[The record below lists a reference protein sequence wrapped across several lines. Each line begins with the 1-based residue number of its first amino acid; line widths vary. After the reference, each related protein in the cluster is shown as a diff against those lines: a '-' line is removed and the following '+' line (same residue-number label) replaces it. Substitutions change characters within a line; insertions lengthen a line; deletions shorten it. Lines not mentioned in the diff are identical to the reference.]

1 MKYISILQIYF
12 FKLLIKHGKEHKWL
26 IEIKPYKQSVLPKA
40 TKRKDPLKL
49 LNETLIVKRN
59 LDKWNAAIKF
69 CKNRGWSFAVWTE
82 KRN

>member
-1 MKYISILQIYF
+1 M
-12 FKLLIKHGKEHKWL
+12 
-26 IEIKPYKQSVLPKA
+26 
-40 TKRKDPLKL
+40 KL

-59 LDKWNAAIKF
+59 LDKWSAAIKF